1 MYKRILVAVD
11 GSDTSD
17 SALKTAIGLAK
28 DQKASLR
35 ILHVADLSPATLAVA
50 DMPVADPD
58 LLDKIGEA
66 IQAGG
71 QTILTRSLNEA
82 RAASV
87 EADTSLKTFRIPVGQ
102 VSDVIEEEAELWN
115 ADLIIVG
122 THGRRGF
129 RRLILGSVAES
140 LARIST
146 KPVLLVRAQA
156 APLRQR

>member
-17 SALKTAIGLAK
+17 LALKTAIDLAK
-28 DQKASLR
+28 DQKASLH
-35 ILHVADLSPATLAVA
+35 ILHVADLSPATLAVER
-50 DMPVADPD
+50 PGTDPD
-58 LLDKIGEA
+58 LLDKIVEA

-71 QTILTRSLNEA
+71 QAILTRSLNEA

-87 EADTSLKTFRIPVGQ
+87 EADTSLKTFRIPAGQ

-129 RRLILGSVAES
+129 RRLLLGSVAES

-146 KPVLLVRAQA
+146 KPVLLARAPA
-156 APLRQR
+156 TPMRQ

>member
-17 SALKTAIGLAK
+17 LALKAAIGLAK
-28 DQKASLR
+28 DQRASLH
-35 ILHVADLSPATLAVA
+35 ILHVADLTPATLAVA
-50 DMPVADPD
+50 DMPRPD
-58 LLDKIGEA
+58 EKLINRISEA

-71 QTILTRSLNEA
+71 QTILTRALNEA
-82 RAASV
+82 QAASL

-129 RRLILGSVAES
+129 RRLLLGSVAES

-156 APLRQR
+156 APMRQ

>member
-17 SALKTAIGLAK
+17 LALKTAIRLAK

-50 DMPVADPD
+50 DMPGADPD
-58 LLDKIGEA
+58 LLDKIVEA

-82 RAASV
+82 RAVSI
-87 EADTSLKTFRIPVGQ
+87 EADTSLETFRIPVGQ
-102 VSDVIEEEAELWN
+102 ISDVIEEQADSWN
-115 ADLIIVG
+115 ADLIVVG

-146 KPVLLVRAQA
+146 KPVLLVRAQP
-156 APLRQR
+156 APS

>member
-17 SALKTAIGLAK
+17 LALKTAIGLAK

-50 DMPVADPD
+50 DMPGADPE
-58 LLDKIGEA
+58 LLDKIVEA

-71 QTILTRSLNEA
+71 KTILTRSLNAA

-87 EADTSLKTFRIPVGQ
+87 EADTSLQTFRIPVGQ

-115 ADLIIVG
+115 ADLIVIG

-146 KPVLLVRAQA
+146 KPVLLVRAH
-156 APLRQR
+156 PTLT